1 MSLFF
6 VCYTPAALGPE
17 GQLTNLVRL
26 VVRGRLGRRRLVV
39 GQRDLVYRSGD
50 LLEGREN
57 ARGGDEHAVPHAW
70 YIFNTY
76 CFCPLELERARGLR
90 PACGAMEIAS
100 RFPDPRFLPACDRTV
115 KRVNA

>member
-6 VCYTPAALGPE
+6 VCCTPAALGPE

-39 GQRDLVYRSGD
+39 GQRDLVYRRGD

-76 CFCPLELERARGLR
+76 CFCPLELERARGPRRLAYLPGDLR
-90 PACGAMEIAS
+90 CERA
-100 RFPDPRFLPACDRTV
+100 
-115 KRVNA
+115 RVA